1 MKRYSTIF
9 VGMDVHKN
17 SFSVCAFAPADKAYF
32 GQTKLNS
39 DYDALLHYLKELVD
53 SYDVDAHLV
62 CGYEAGC
69 TGFDLYRYLTLH
81 GIVCLVVAP
90 NTIKEAKSKRRIKT
104 DRRDARMLAEA
115 IAYDSCNYVTV
126 PSQDL
131 EDIRE
136 YIRMRDDHKTAL
148 KKTKQQIKSFCLR
161 HHLAFP
167 NDSWGLAHLHWLA
180 SVKVTPQQRE
190 TLDEYLLTFIYQKE
204 KIERLDN
211 RIAEMAS
218 DPKYQSSVKNLCCI
232 KGIKTQ
238 TAMSVVSEIGDF
250 QRFRSADQFAN
261 FIGLVPGEDSSG
273 DKQKRLS
280 ITKAGNIHVRSLLV
294 EAAQCYVKGKIGYKS
309 KVIKDRQAGCNES
322 VIAYA
327 DKASSRLRRR
337 YIKLTD
343 HGKTANV
350 VKTAIAR
357 ELSGF
362 IWGMMTGHYNQLSG
376 QQLPLVATATSSP
389 QGKPLSLSPK
399 KEVSPRPLSRKK
411 AGVTPDKQTPKEP
424 RPKID
429 KIKQM
434 IADRKQKAKQQ

>member
-1 MKRYSTIF
+1 MRYHSTIF

-17 SFSVCAFAPADKAYF
+17 SFTVCAFVPADRVYF
-32 GQTKLNS
+32 GQTKLSS
-39 DYDALLHYLKELVD
+39 DYDALLRYFKELVD

-69 TGFDLYRYLTLH
+69 TGFDLYRYLTHH
-81 GIVCLVVAP
+81 GIHCRVVAP

-104 DRRDARMLAEA
+104 DKRDAKLLAEA

-131 EDIRE
+131 EDVRE
-136 YIRMRDDHKTAL
+136 FIRMRDDHKTAL

-161 HHLAFP
+161 HHLAFA
-167 NDSWGLAHLHWLA
+167 NDSWGLAHLQWLA
-180 SVKVTPQQRE
+180 SVKVPPQQRE
-190 TLDEYLLTFIYQKE
+190 TLDEYLHTFFYQKE

-211 RIAEMAS
+211 RIAEMAN

-232 KGIKTQ
+232 KGIKAQ
-238 TAMSVVSEIGDF
+238 TALSAISEIGDF
-250 QRFRSADQFAN
+250 KRFQSADQFAN

-273 DKQKRLS
+273 DKQKRLC
-280 ITKAGNIHVRSLLV
+280 ITKAGNIHVRRLLV
-294 EAAQCYVKGKIGYKS
+294 EAAQCYAKGKVGYKS
-309 KVIKDRQAGCNES
+309 KVIKARQAGCSES

-343 HGKTANV
+343 HGKAANV

-362 IWGMMTGHYNQLSG
+362 IWGMMTGNYGQLNEQG
-376 QQLPLVATATSSP
+376 HPLVDTSSSSS
-389 QGKPLSLSPK
+389 QEKPLSLSPN
-399 KEVSPRPLSRKK
+399 KEVSPGPLSGKK
-411 AGVTPDKQTPKEP
+411 AGVASNKQTSEKPH
-424 RPKID
+424 PKID
-429 KIKQM
+429 RIKQM
-434 IADRKQKAKQQ
+434 IADRKQKARQQ